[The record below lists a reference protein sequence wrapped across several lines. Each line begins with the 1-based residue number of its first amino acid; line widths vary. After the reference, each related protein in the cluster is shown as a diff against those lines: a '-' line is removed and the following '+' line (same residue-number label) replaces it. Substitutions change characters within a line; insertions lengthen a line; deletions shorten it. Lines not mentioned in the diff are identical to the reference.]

1 MIMKKLALYSNI
13 LKDTNL
19 IVTSQ
24 LLEKLRVA
32 GFEVLLTGDCV
43 GLDGYDSAPITN
55 LPDDIEVIIVLGGDG
70 TILKVARAISSKDVS
85 ILGVNLG
92 KKGFVST
99 AEKDALDEVVRC
111 LIQDDYDVQEE
122 MVLCVKLGAS
132 IHYAVNDVVVGRS
145 DSFDMVPTDVYI
157 DDKYYYTYDA
167 DGVIV
172 STPTGSTAYSLS
184 AGGPIITPGAK
195 CMSIIGICQH
205 SLYNRALVVNDEN
218 LIKLLPKGPNAKL
231 YVDGELVKVLDTLDE
246 VKVFKSDRTVKFVRF
261 KDYNF
266 YSKLMT
272 KLSSTT
278 Y

>member
-1 MIMKKLALYSNI
+1 
-13 LKDTNL
+13 
-19 IVTSQ
+19 
-24 LLEKLRVA
+24 
-32 GFEVLLTGDCV
+32 
-43 GLDGYDSAPITN
+43 
-55 LPDDIEVIIVLGGDG
+55 
-70 TILKVARAISSKDVS
+70 
-85 ILGVNLG
+85 
-92 KKGFVST
+92 
-99 AEKDALDEVVRC
+99 
-111 LIQDDYDVQEE
+111 VQEE
-122 MVLCVKLGAS
+122 MVLCVKLGS
-132 IHYAVNDVVVGRS
+132 SVHYAVNDVVVGRS
-145 DSFDMVPTDVYI
+145 DSFDMVPTDVYV

-218 LIKLLPKGPNAKL
+218 TIVLRPKGPNAKL
-231 YVDGELVKVLDTLDE
+231 YVDGELVKVLDTFD
-246 VKVFKSDRTVKFVRF
+246 KVIVSKADRTVKFVRF

-266 YSKLMT
+266 YNKLMT

>member
-1 MIMKKLALYSNI
+1 MKKLALYSNI
-13 LKDTNL
+13 LKDPDL
-19 IVTSQ
+19 IVTYQ
-24 LLEKLRVA
+24 LLDKLRVA

-43 GLDGYDSAPITN
+43 GADGYASTHIAN
-55 LPDDIEVIIVLGGDG
+55 LPDDIDVVIVLGGDG
-70 TILKVARAISSKDVS
+70 TILKVARAISHKDVA

-99 AEKDALDEVVRC
+99 AEKDALDDVVRS
-111 LIQDDYDVQEE
+111 LIEDDYDVQEE
-122 MVLCVKLGAS
+122 MVLCVKLGS
-132 IHYAVNDVVVGRS
+132 SVHYAVNDVVVGRS
-145 DSFDMVPTDVYI
+145 DSFDMVPTDVYV

-218 LIKLLPKGPNAKL
+218 TIVLRPKGQNAKL
-231 YVDGELVKVLDTLDE
+231 YVDGELVKVLDTFD
-246 VKVFKSDRTVKFVRF
+246 KVIVSKADRTVKFVRF
-261 KDYNF
+261 KEYNF
-266 YSKLMT
+266 YNKLMT

>member
-1 MIMKKLALYSNI
+1 MKKLALYSNI
-13 LKDTNL
+13 LKDPDL
-19 IVTSQ
+19 IVTYQ
-24 LLEKLRVA
+24 LLDKLRVA

-43 GLDGYDSAPITN
+43 GADGYASTDIAN
-55 LPDDIEVIIVLGGDG
+55 LPDDIDVVIVLGGDG
-70 TILKVARAISSKDVS
+70 TILKVARAISHKDVA

-99 AEKDALDEVVRC
+99 AEKDALDDVVRS
-111 LIQDDYDVQEE
+111 LVEDDYDVQEE
-122 MVLCVKLGAS
+122 MVLCVKLGS
-132 IHYAVNDVVVGRS
+132 SVHYAVNDVVVGRS
-145 DSFDMVPTDVYI
+145 DSFDMVPTDVYV

-218 LIKLLPKGPNAKL
+218 TIVLRPKGPNAKL
-231 YVDGELVKVLDTLDE
+231 YVDGELVKVLDTFD
-246 VKVFKSDRTVKFVRF
+246 KVILSKADRTVKFVRF
-261 KDYNF
+261 KEYNF
-266 YSKLMT
+266 YNKLMT

>member
-1 MIMKKLALYSNI
+1 MKKLALYSNI
-13 LKDTNL
+13 LKDPDL
-19 IVTSQ
+19 IVTYQ
-24 LLEKLRVA
+24 LLDKLRVA

-43 GLDGYDSAPITN
+43 GADRYASTHIAN
-55 LPDDIEVIIVLGGDG
+55 LPDDIDVVIVLGGDG
-70 TILKVARAISSKDVS
+70 TILKVARAISHKDVA

-99 AEKDALDEVVRC
+99 AEKDALDDVVRS
-111 LIQDDYDVQEE
+111 LVEDDYDVQEE
-122 MVLCVKLGAS
+122 MVLCVKLGS
-132 IHYAVNDVVVGRS
+132 SVHYAVNDVVVGRS
-145 DSFDMVPTDVYI
+145 DSFDMVPTDVYV

-218 LIKLLPKGPNAKL
+218 TIVLRPKGPNAKL
-231 YVDGELVKVLDTLDE
+231 YVDGELVKVLDTFD
-246 VKVFKSDRTVKFVRF
+246 KVIVSKADRTVKFVRF
-261 KDYNF
+261 KEYNF
-266 YSKLMT
+266 YNKLMT

>member
-1 MIMKKLALYSNI
+1 MKKLALYSNI
-13 LKDTNL
+13 LKDPDL
-19 IVTSQ
+19 IVTYQ
-24 LLEKLRVA
+24 LLDKLKVA

-43 GLDGYDSAPITN
+43 GIDGYDSAPITDM
-55 LPDDIEVIIVLGGDG
+55 PSDVDIVIVLGGDG
-70 TILKVARAISSKDVS
+70 TILKVARAISHMDVA

-99 AEKDALDEVVRC
+99 AEKDALNDVVRC
-111 LIQDDYDVQEE
+111 LVEEDFDVQEE
-122 MVLCVKLGAS
+122 MVLCVKLGS
-132 IHYAVNDVVVGRS
+132 NVHYVVNDVVVGRS
-145 DSFDMVPTDVYI
+145 DSFDMVPTDVYV

-184 AGGPIITPGAK
+184 AGGAIITPGAK

-218 LIKLLPKGPNAKL
+218 IIKLLPKGPNAKL

-246 VKVFKSDRTVKFVRF
+246 VMVFKSNRTVKFVRF

-266 YSKLMT
+266 YNKLMT